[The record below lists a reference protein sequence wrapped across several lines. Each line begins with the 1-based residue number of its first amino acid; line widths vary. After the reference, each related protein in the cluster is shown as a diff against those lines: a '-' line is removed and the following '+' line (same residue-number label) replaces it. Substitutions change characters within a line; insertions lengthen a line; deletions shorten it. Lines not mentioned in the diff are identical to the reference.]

1 MDNRIKG
8 LWLDALRSGEYEQG
22 AGQLRNT
29 LTGYN
34 EDTDSFEPTGEFTY
48 CCLGVLC
55 DLYAKENDVE
65 WHESDLIL
73 DKGAF
78 PPNQIAIW
86 AGLNVDQKVGLFGFE
101 SGEPHDVVS
110 MNDRGESFETI
121 ADIIERSV

>member
-22 AGQLRNT
+22 TGQLRNT
-29 LTGYN
+29 LTGHN

-73 DKGAF
+73 GRGTF
-78 PPNQIAIW
+78 PPSEIADW
-86 AGLNVDQKVGLFGFE
+86 AGFNEDQKIGLFKFE
-101 SGEPHDVVS
+101 SGEARDVVS
-110 MNDRGESFETI
+110 LNDSGESFETI
-121 ADIIERSV
+121 ANIIERSV